1 MMTPW
6 IENLL
11 GFMRALSQILTAGIA
26 ITAFSLLLYSFAFNL
41 RDRVARS
48 FAFILVCMVVVFS
61 AEAIGS
67 TASRPLE
74 IELWPRVQWVGI
86 VFLPAAYFHFS
97 DALLSITGRPSRWR
111 RRWAVRFI
119 YLGSAIFLLGL
130 PFDWLT
136 GQVILDS
143 GPAPHLQPTLLTDV
157 FVVFYLLVMGMAW
170 FNFIRAYRRTTT
182 PSSRRRMGYLVIS
195 AIAPTLG
202 AFPFLPYSP
211 LFAAQHQLVFWTV
224 SVLTNI
230 VIGALLV
237 VMAYAVA
244 FFGVSW
250 PDRVVK
256 SRLFKWLM
264 RGPATASITLAVVT
278 LLRRSAEAV
287 GFSYYLTLVPIAMVI
302 TILICEYLITLLA
315 PLGERVL
322 FYGKDRKELEALKQL
337 EDQLVTQNDL
347 RQFLEMVLSAVID
360 RLQARGAYVIGLSPE
375 GSELVVV
382 LGKTRFDALAGEP
395 TIPQDV
401 ILGSTD
407 ENNQTP
413 YFLWGG
419 DFLFPL
425 YNGTEEQPELIGLI
439 GISGVWKE
447 SIDPEQMTALRL
459 LVERA
464 SVALHD
470 QRVQQQVFRSIEN
483 ISPQANYL
491 QRLRAASQYDQAG
504 LFTADD
510 NLPENGDLAYQVK
523 EALTHYW
530 GGPKLT
536 NSPLLKFQVVQVA
549 MKEHEGNQ
557 ANALRGIL
565 RRAIEQV
572 KPGGERRFTGE
583 WILYNILEM
592 KFVEGRKV
600 REIALRLAMSEADL
614 YRKQRVAIEAV
625 AKVIADMEVQAR
637 KGGAA

>member
-1 MMTPW
+1 MTSIILTRISPFSSLAGCAEVYTLLIIAMTTPW
-6 IENLL
+6 ITNML
-11 GFMRALSQILTAGIA
+11 GFMRALGQILTAGIA

-48 FAFILVCMVVVFS
+48 FAMILVCILVIFS

-67 TASRPLE
+67 TASRDWE

-86 VFLPAAYFHFS
+86 VFLPAVYLHFS

-111 RRWAVRFI
+111 RRWAVRFV
-119 YLGSAIFLLGL
+119 YLIATFFLLGL
-130 PFDWLT
+130 PFDWLA
-136 GQVILDS
+136 GPVILDS
-143 GPAPHLQPTLLTDV
+143 GPAPHLQPTLLTDL
-157 FVVFYLLVMGMAW
+157 FVAFYLLVMGMAW
-170 FNFIRAYRRTTT
+170 FNFIRAYRRAST
-182 PSSRRRMGYLVIS
+182 PSSRRRMAYLVTS

-211 LFAAQHQLVFWTV
+211 LFAAQHQLIFWTV

-230 VIGALLV
+230 VVGVLLV

-264 RGPATASITLAVVT
+264 RGPFTASVTLAVVT
-278 LLRRSAEAV
+278 LLRRSSEAL
-287 GFSYYLTLVPIAMVI
+287 GFNYYLTLVPIAMVV
-302 TILICEYLITLLA
+302 TILICEYLITLFA

-322 FYGKDRKELEALKQL
+322 FYGKDRNELEALRQL
-337 EDQLVTQNDL
+337 ENQLVTQNDL

-360 RLQARGAYVIGLSPE
+360 RLQAKGAYVIGLLPE
-375 GSELVVV
+375 GSELVVA
-382 LGKTRFDALAGEP
+382 LGKTRFDAVAGEP
-395 TIPQDV
+395 TIPQEV
-401 ILGSTD
+401 ISRSVD
-407 ENNQTP
+407 ENDETP

-439 GISGVWKE
+439 GIAGVSKE
-447 SIDPEQMTALRL
+447 NIDPEQMTALRL
-459 LVERA
+459 LVKRA

-470 QRVQQQVFRSIEN
+470 QRVQKQVFRSIES

-491 QRLRAASQYDQAG
+491 QRLRAASQYDQEG

-536 NSPLLKFQVVQVA
+536 NSPLLKFQVVRDVLD
-549 MKEHEGNQ
+549 EHEGNE
-557 ANALRGIL
+557 ANAFQGSRPGNACARAISMVFPITTMSIMPSIYTGSRVRRC
-565 RRAIEQV
+565 RRAS
-572 KPGGERRFTGE
+572 F
-583 WILYNILEM
+583 
-592 KFVEGRKV
+592 
-600 REIALRLAMSEADL
+600 S
-614 YRKQRVAIEAV
+614 
-625 AKVIADMEVQAR
+625 
-637 KGGAA
+637 